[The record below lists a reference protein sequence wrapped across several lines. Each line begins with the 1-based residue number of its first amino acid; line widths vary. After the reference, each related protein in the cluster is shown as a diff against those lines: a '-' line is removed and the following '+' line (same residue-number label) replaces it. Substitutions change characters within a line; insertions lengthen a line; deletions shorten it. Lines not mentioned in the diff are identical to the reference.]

1 MVRIAQVMDRVDQR
15 LAVAVQR
22 VTNALNSTG
31 STASNPKWTCATS
44 NSFACSR
51 THSALNIAGPPLPRV
66 RARHGRR
73 RIRQSYYSVIGQPK
87 WRTYTCRSV

>member
-1 MVRIAQVMDRVDQR
+1 
-15 LAVAVQR
+15 
-22 VTNALNSTG
+22 
-31 STASNPKWTCATS
+31 
-44 NSFACSR
+44 
-51 THSALNIAGPPLPRV
+51 V